1 MATQSDATRGAAAQ
15 ADYSKIRRPPEKD
28 DVVLNAAALALLES
42 VDESVRP
49 KQLPVSFPRI
59 VNRMAELWRKP
70 MQMDRYFDELVTDA
84 RGNRQGFPLKGS
96 YGAEHT
102 QGLLPGQGVSCSA
115 RRVGRRGRN
124 EAPIRPRRPCTRGV
138 AARSL
143 I

>member
-59 VNRMAELWRKP
+59 VNRMAELWRRP
-70 MQMDRYFDELVTDA
+70 VQMDRYFDELVTDA
-84 RGNRQGFPLKGS
+84 RGKRQGFPLKILMELRTLKDYYQVKVFSSRHAGRDAA
-96 YGAEHT
+96 GGRE
-102 QGLLPGQGVSCSA
+102 
-115 RRVGRRGRN
+115 RR
-124 EAPIRPRRPCTRGV
+124 
-138 AARSL
+138 
-143 I
+143 